1 MASTYYHLAQINVGR
16 ARGPMDTD
24 VMAGFAAQLKPIN
37 AIADQAPGFVWRLQ
51 GESGD
56 ATSILPYEDRAIMIN
71 MSVWESVESL
81 RNFVYHSGH
90 LSVMR
95 DRAKW
100 FNRMTEAY
108 LALWWIPAG
117 HIPTIAEAQE
127 RLELRKKFGDSPR
140 AFSLAKTFPPP
151 DVGEGDSLSL
161 TRSASAPK

>member
-1 MASTYYHLAQINVGR
+1 MASTDYHLAQINVVR

-37 AIADQAPGFVWRLQ
+37 AIADQAAGFVWRLQ
-51 GESGD
+51 TESGD
-56 ATSILPYEDRAIMIN
+56 ATSILAYEDPAILIN

-81 RNFVYHSGH
+81 RNFVYRSGH

-100 FNRMTEAY
+100 FERMAEAY

-117 HIPTIAEAQE
+117 HIPTVAEGQE
-127 RLELRKKFGDSPR
+127 RLELRKKFGDSQR
-140 AFSLAKTFPPP
+140 AFSFSKTFPPP